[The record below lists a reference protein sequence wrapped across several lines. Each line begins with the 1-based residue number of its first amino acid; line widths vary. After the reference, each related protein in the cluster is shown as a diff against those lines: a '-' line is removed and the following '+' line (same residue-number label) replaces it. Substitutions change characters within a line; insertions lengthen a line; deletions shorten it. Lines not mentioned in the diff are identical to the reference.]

1 MLLVGSQFAR
11 FEQIVE
17 RLVEGPL
24 ARLFAGRLP
33 PQEIVAQLARA
44 MEDNARGPRAPD
56 LYAIHL
62 NAADRHEL
70 LEAEPDLERLLSDQ
84 VVGLAREAGLDLFC
98 APVVDLLSQPDAPR
112 QFIAVSAEVTSRTRE
127 RTETLDPAGLRRSVE
142 REPDGADYLV
152 VEGRRHVAL
161 TRSLYTLGRSADCD
175 VVVSDPHVSR
185 RHAQLRWR
193 FGRFVLYDL
202 GSVAGTEVNGRPVT
216 EAVLEPG
223 DVFSLG
229 GVDVI
234 FGRDP
239 TVRIHRSAERRDRTP
254 MRPRRQ
260 VSADTS

>member
-24 ARLFAGRLP
+24 VRLFAGRLP

-44 MEDNARGPRAPD
+44 MEDNAQGTRAPD

-70 LEAEPDLERLLSDQ
+70 LEAEPDLERLLSEQ

-112 QFIAVSAEVTSRTRE
+112 QFIAVSAEVTSRSRE

-142 REPDGADYLV
+142 REPDG
-152 VEGRRHVAL
+152 
-161 TRSLYTLGRSADCD
+161 
-175 VVVSDPHVSR
+175 
-185 RHAQLRWR
+185 
-193 FGRFVLYDL
+193 
-202 GSVAGTEVNGRPVT
+202 
-216 EAVLEPG
+216 
-223 DVFSLG
+223 
-229 GVDVI
+229 
-234 FGRDP
+234 
-239 TVRIHRSAERRDRTP
+239 
-254 MRPRRQ
+254 
-260 VSADTS
+260 